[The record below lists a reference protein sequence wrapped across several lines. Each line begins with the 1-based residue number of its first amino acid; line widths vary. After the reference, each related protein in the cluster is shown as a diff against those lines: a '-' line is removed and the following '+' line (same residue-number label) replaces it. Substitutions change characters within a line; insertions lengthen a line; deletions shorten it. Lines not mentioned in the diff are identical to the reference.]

1 MALSGWHSW
10 IILFIYLSPHLIV
23 LPSFG
28 ASDSELLLNVKQNL
42 QTNNQQLSSW
52 NASVPPCSGGHS
64 NWRGVL
70 CYEGKVWGIKL
81 ENMGLKGLIDVDS
94 LKGLPYLRTLSFMN
108 NDFEGA
114 WPEIQHLI
122 GLKSIYLS
130 NNKFSG
136 EIPSRTFEGLQ
147 WLKKVHLSNNHFTG
161 AVPTSL
167 VLLPRL
173 IELRLE
179 GNKFNG
185 PIPYFS
191 SHNKLKSFSV
201 ANNELSGQIPASLG
215 AMPVSSFSGQYYSH
229 SLTFQLLIYN
239 IYVDMTLEHIYRMN
253 ILIK

>member
-1 MALSGWHSW
+1 MHFATPFSLTRATR
-10 IILFIYLSPHLIV
+10 FVRHL
-23 LPSFG
+23 L
-28 ASDSELLLNVKQNL
+28 
-42 QTNNQQLSSW
+42 
-52 NASVPPCSGGHS
+52 
-64 NWRGVL
+64 
-70 CYEGKVWGIKL
+70 
-81 ENMGLKGLIDVDS
+81 
-94 LKGLPYLRTLSFMN
+94 
-108 NDFEGA
+108 
-114 WPEIQHLI
+114 
-122 GLKSIYLS
+122 YLS

-136 EIPSRTFEGLQ
+136 EIPFRTFEGLK
-147 WLKKVHLSNNHFTG
+147 WLKKVHLSNNYFTG
-161 AVPTSL
+161 AIPTSL